1 MSIRKSHWFTFQLNR
16 VFNNETRGFLWFNRN
31 YLDIPFAIKRQKN
44 FERSKSKIWWINH
57 RPRHKYLMIM
67 MFLPSIKS
75 LFFMLLLL
83 LLVLSQFSIIR
94 TSTTINVD
102 LMATADEAMS
112 ASASDSVEVGKG
124 GQTSVITE
132 RYTIICTGS
141 IKSNGHFRKLLLLVV
156 LKIFLCLD

>member
-1 MSIRKSHWFTFQLNR
+1 MGK
-16 VFNNETRGFLWFNRN
+16 
-31 YLDIPFAIKRQKN
+31 
-44 FERSKSKIWWINH
+44 WWISH
-57 RPRHKYLMIM
+57 RSRHKYLMIM

-124 GQTSVITE
+124 GQTSVVTE
-132 RYTIICTGS
+132 RYTICTGS
-141 IKSNGHFRKLLLLVV
+141 KKWNGYFRKLLPVILRLD
-156 LKIFLCLD
+156 LFMPYDGFLRNFKLYPNVSKYHFVFLHEYHSDKMAWISFLDMNTTPVRAPKS

>member
-1 MSIRKSHWFTFQLNR
+1 
-16 VFNNETRGFLWFNRN
+16 
-31 YLDIPFAIKRQKN
+31 
-44 FERSKSKIWWINH
+44 
-57 RPRHKYLMIM
+57 M

-141 IKSNGHFRKLLLLVV
+141 IKSNGHFRKLLLLVNCFEDFP
-156 LKIFLCLD
+156 IFGLGLLDGLA